1 MTTAKGPDTEK
12 KLGVGKEGSSVVG
25 AECITRYG
33 LRVLEA
39 LRTTKGSRG
48 HEGGSCQS
56 TGTPKWKKRR
66 LTTWSY
72 WALGPSS
79 SRESSPAPVLC
90 RSVPPL
96 CPTSTFFQRSFRG
109 EEEHQQDPV
118 QPHLPSMTFPSLFS
132 LKPGSWLAL
141 VDVSTTDVQR
151 SVRYG
156 TKAIPGLPRCQP
168 GPALSA
174 SASTCCLG
182 QWSPVGLG
190 IALTSPVGS
199 STWTSWT
206 GRQDFQ
212 KDAET

>member
-12 KLGVGKEGSSVVG
+12 EKLGVGKEGSSVLG

-90 RSVPPL
+90 RSPLCVPPQL
-96 CPTSTFFQRSFRG
+96 FFSGRSGDRRNIN
-109 EEEHQQDPV
+109 
-118 QPHLPSMTFPSLFS
+118 
-132 LKPGSWLAL
+132 K
-141 VDVSTTDVQR
+141 
-151 SVRYG
+151 
-156 TKAIPGLPRCQP
+156 IPCSHISRP
-168 GPALSA
+168 
-174 SASTCCLG
+174 
-182 QWSPVGLG
+182 
-190 IALTSPVGS
+190 
-199 STWTSWT
+199 
-206 GRQDFQ
+206 
-212 KDAET
+212 

>member
-1 MTTAKGPDTEK
+1 
-12 KLGVGKEGSSVVG
+12 
-25 AECITRYG
+25 
-33 LRVLEA
+33 
-39 LRTTKGSRG
+39 
-48 HEGGSCQS
+48 
-56 TGTPKWKKRR
+56 
-66 LTTWSY
+66 
-72 WALGPSS
+72 
-79 SRESSPAPVLC
+79 
-90 RSVPPL
+90 
-96 CPTSTFFQRSFRG
+96 
-109 EEEHQQDPV
+109 
-118 QPHLPSMTFPSLFS
+118 MTFPSLFS

-156 TKAIPGLPRCQP
+156 PKAIPGLPSCQP

-182 QWSPVGLG
+182 QWSPISLG

-206 GRQDFQ
+206 GRQDFL